1 MKENIHIE
9 KQLELVQAIRSNDQK
24 VLKAL
29 YQKNYKKVELHIL
42 QNSGSTAEA
51 KDIYQEA
58 FLAMYQNV
66 KAEKFTPE
74 SETALQGYLFTIA
87 RNKWRDVL
95 RSSRFKK
102 TSTID
107 DTRHEMEDDF
117 DMDASAE
124 TEQQQQLSLTMEAFK
139 RLGNECRNLLK
150 QFYFENKSMRDISE
164 ENNLAEASTRNKKY
178 RCIQKLKE
186 LALSPN

>member
-1 MKENIHIE
+1 MKENNHISI
-9 KQLELVQAIRSNDQK
+9 QLQLVDAIKSNDQNI
-24 VLKAL
+24 LKSL
-29 YQKNYKKVELHIL
+29 YQNNYKKVELHIL
-42 QNSGSTAEA
+42 KNSGSIAEA
-51 KDIYQEA
+51 KDVFQEA

-66 KAEKFTPE
+66 KADKFTPE
-74 SETALQGYLFTIA
+74 TETALQGYLFTIA

-107 DTRHEMEDDF
+107 DTRHEAEDDF
-117 DMDASAE
+117 ESNAFAE
-124 TEQQQQLSLTMEAFK
+124 TEQQHQLSLTMEAFK
-139 RLGNECRNLLK
+139 KLGEECRTLLK
-150 QFYFENKSMRDISE
+150 QFYFENKSMRDISTQ
-164 ENNLAEASTRNKKY
+164 NNLAEASTRNKKY